1 MEGILYMSSTKTTE
15 TNFVSDNIETEIPS
29 WVLPREEIT
38 FYVKIKNDTDF
49 SKIQIDVPDCF
60 EIKDFIN
67 VLEHNSS
74 ENMLEVTKIGRST
87 LSKKDYFGITIVSKE
102 IFDDLATQREI
113 KIKMF
118 ETNGNISDIS
128 TFVRIFR
135 PHLEID
141 QIPQEISLNDV
152 EETTLPLHLKF
163 KGFGD
168 ISIRIEAN
176 IGGSLVSEG
185 GRSVM
190 DRLFHGFL
198 QEGLFDAE
206 FEEIDEQGIV
216 IDKTKLVRAFD
227 EIKTKLKDVEYMK
240 ELEKDKEIT
249 QEAIEWIKSF
259 NETEQGKFMNV
270 LYETMEGYMIKKL
283 TDVFAR
289 NVSRHLQ
296 IDSGTNIIAEI
307 KAKLTEL
314 HVKIFYKDLAGNTYQ
329 ELKST
334 VRIVDKREKDT
345 QLRVVIPIDIEHV
358 NEDGAYKNVSVMEI
372 PNVV

>member
-1 MEGILYMSSTKTTE
+1 MTDK
-15 TNFVSDNIETEIPS
+15 IESEIPS
-29 WVLPREEIT
+29 WVLPMEEIT
-38 FYVKIKNDTDF
+38 FYIKMKNEVDF
-49 SKIQIDVPDCF
+49 SKIEITIPDCF
-60 EIKDFIN
+60 EIKDFVN
-67 VLEHNSS
+67 VIEHNAFG
-74 ENMLEVTKIGRST
+74 NMLEVTQIGRSK
-87 LSKKDYFGITIVSKE
+87 LSEKDYFGITIASKE
-102 IFDDLATQREI
+102 PFDELAAQREI
-113 KIKMF
+113 KIKMI
-118 ETNGNISDIS
+118 ETDGTESNIS

-135 PHLEID
+135 PYLEID
-141 QIPQEISLNDV
+141 QIPKEISLNDV
-152 EETTLPLHLKF
+152 EETSLPIHLKF

-206 FEEIDEQGIV
+206 LEEVDEKGIT

-227 EIKTKLKDVEYMK
+227 DFKGKLQDVEYIK

-249 QEAIEWIKSF
+249 QEAIDWLKSF

-270 LYETMEGYMIKKL
+270 LYDTMEGYMIKKL

-314 HVKIFYKDLAGNTYQ
+314 HVVIFYKDLAGNTYPP
-329 ELKST
+329 LKTT
-334 VRIVDKREKDT
+334 VSIVDKRENDA

-358 NEDGAYKNVSVMEI
+358 NEEGAYKNVGLMEI
-372 PNVV
+372 PNVS